1 MKDVE
6 KIFEPYYK
14 NYIDDL
20 FGLIR
25 IPGVLDKYDET
36 NKEAPF
42 GLPIRKSLDYM
53 LDLAKRDGFNAVNV
67 DNYGG
72 FIEWGEGD
80 EVVVILCHLDV
91 VPATGNWTNPPFDP
105 IIKEGRIYARGS
117 SDDKGPLM
125 STYYAL
131 KMLKD
136 KGYVPNKKLRFFF
149 GCDEESGSR
158 CLERYIEKYPECD
171 YGFSPD
177 AQFPCIYAEKGIS
190 VIEFRGKSNDERLVS
205 FKSGT
210 AANVVPDKATA
221 TLKDI
226 NLEEE
231 FYSFAS
237 QNNLK
242 AEVNGNEYTLYGEA
256 AHGSTP
262 EKGINAALYLAYF
275 LKFNLNDNFI
285 DFLSDYLFCD
295 FIGEKLGLEV
305 PDKEMGHTSSNPAIF
320 TLENGEYRIIDNVRY
335 TKSFDFDEMMNKL
348 KDKLGKMN
356 ISLKVLSNSPYH
368 YVSKNSILVREL
380 LKSYNKWTPFLSEKD
395 REPISIG
402 GGTYA
407 RDFKNA
413 VAFGCI
419 FPGEEESMHM
429 PDESADIHNLIL
441 SAFIIQDAIRNL
453 CD

>member
-1 MKDVE
+1 MKDIE
-6 KIFEPYYK
+6 LIFKPYYQG
-14 NYIDDL
+14 YIDDL
-20 FGLIR
+20 FGLLR
-25 IPGVLDKYDET
+25 IPGVLKKYDE
-36 NKEAPF
+36 NNHEAPF
-42 GLPIRKSLDYM
+42 GTPIRKSLDYM
-53 LDLAKRDGFNAVNV
+53 LDLARRDEFKAVNV

-72 FIEWGEGD
+72 FIEWGKGD

-105 IIKEGRIYARGS
+105 IIKNGRIYARGS

-136 KGYVPNKKLRFFF
+136 EGYEPKKRLRFFF

-158 CLERYIEKYPECD
+158 CLEHYIEKYPECD

-190 VIEFRGKSNDERLVS
+190 TIEMCGKSSDERLVS

-210 AANVVPDKATA
+210 AANVVPDKAEA
-221 TLKDI
+221 ILKDI
-226 NLEEE
+226 NLKEE
-231 FYSFAS
+231 FLSFAS
-237 QNNLK
+237 LNNLK
-242 AEVNGNEYTLYGEA
+242 AEVNGNEYILYGEA

-262 EKGINAALYLAYF
+262 EKGINAALYLASF
-275 LKFNLNDNFI
+275 LKTHLSDSFI
-285 DFLSDYLFCD
+285 SFLSDYLFND

-305 PDKEMGHTSSNPAIF
+305 PDQEMGHTSSNPAIF
-320 TLENGEYRIIDNVRY
+320 NLLNGEYRIVDNVRY
-335 TKSFDFDEMMNKL
+335 TKSFEFDKMMGQL
-348 KDKLGKMN
+348 KERLNTMG
-356 ISLKVLSNSPYH
+356 ISLRVLSNSPHH
-368 YVSKNSILVREL
+368 YVPKDSVLVREL
-380 LKSYNKWTPFLSEKD
+380 LKAYNKWTPFLSEED

-419 FPGEEESMHM
+419 FPGESESMHM

-441 SAFIIQDAIRNL
+441 SSFIIMDAIKNL